1 MTDDPIVSFVVP
13 CYKLAHLL
21 PECVTSILGQSYRRF
36 EVLILDDCSPDNT
49 AEVAGGFHDARIM
62 HVRNERNLGHL
73 QNYNHGIAMAR
84 GRYVWLI
91 SADDKLRTPLI
102 LERYL
107 QVMEANPRVGYA
119 CCPAI
124 SLENDVETELEGSIS
139 KRDTIFAGKKFARR
153 LLQQGNFV
161 IAASG
166 MVRRECYDK
175 LGAFPPDLPYAGDW
189 YLWCLFALHFDVAY
203 FGEAMVNY
211 RKHNL
216 SMTNHLTGERYAVRF
231 RDGLA
236 VLWRI
241 HHEANAIGCMDL
253 VRLCQ
258 YRIAYQ
264 YAHNLVGRKLG
275 NSSFFLSAE
284 EFEASLAANAIHLP
298 EEDAIRAMTWEIVAD
313 RWFRAR
319 DFDRAKS
326 YYALSSKYDGRRLTV
341 PIKQALLGLG
351 AGDVVVSLKDKMGD
365 IRKTLASA
373 RPQV

>member
-124 SLENDVETELEGSIS
+124 SLDNDVETELEGSIS

-166 MVRRECYDK
+166 MVRRE
-175 LGAFPPDLPYAGDW
+175 
-189 YLWCLFALHFDVAY
+189 
-203 FGEAMVNY
+203 
-211 RKHNL
+211 
-216 SMTNHLTGERYAVRF
+216 
-231 RDGLA
+231 
-236 VLWRI
+236 
-241 HHEANAIGCMDL
+241 
-253 VRLCQ
+253 
-258 YRIAYQ
+258 
-264 YAHNLVGRKLG
+264 
-275 NSSFFLSAE
+275 
-284 EFEASLAANAIHLP
+284 
-298 EEDAIRAMTWEIVAD
+298 
-313 RWFRAR
+313 
-319 DFDRAKS
+319 
-326 YYALSSKYDGRRLTV
+326 
-341 PIKQALLGLG
+341 
-351 AGDVVVSLKDKMGD
+351 
-365 IRKTLASA
+365 
-373 RPQV
+373 